1 MKQLKKILYKLF
13 IKPDVY
19 VYSFRL
25 QEVNKNIFYN
35 RCGFINDYGY
45 AEVSKIFEIL
55 ETTVNEEKIIL
66 EKEGIETYKGFQL
79 ISFSKI

>member
-13 IKPDVY
+13 KKPDVY

-25 QEVNKNIFYN
+25 QEVNKQSYYN

-66 EKEGIETYKGFQL
+66 EKKGLETYKGFQL